1 MTDPPRPVTTSLYA
15 PPVHSSRELSSA
27 SFRIT
32 VDDAPATVAD
42 VLPGFDAADRL
53 GLVVRRPCG
62 AVGASALLMA
72 AVTAFYDVQRAQG
85 DDFFIYPDYFVFHV
99 GRKLGSH
106 NRLDIWPPH
115 KEVVVADEPEEV
127 LRAINDRGITR
138 LVVEDGTPG
147 DGEFARETLASTR
160 ARIVTAVAYASN
172 GRTRDADVAIA
183 ANGVTETYV
192 GGVLEQ
198 SRDVPAGERD
208 RIAAARKHLM
218 VDDRPVESYRRV
230 DLDEAL
236 GLLAPEPERRL
247 VAV

>member
-1 MTDPPRPVTTSLYA
+1 
-15 PPVHSSRELSSA
+15 VHSSRELESA
-27 SFRIT
+27 SFGIT
-32 VDDAPATVAD
+32 VDGRDATVRD
-42 VLPGFDAADRL
+42 VFPHFTAADRL
-53 GLVVRRPCG
+53 GLVVRRGCG
-62 AVGASALLMA
+62 VVGASALLMA
-72 AVTAFYDVQRAQG
+72 AVTAFYDIQREHG

-99 GRKLGSH
+99 GRKQGSH

-127 LRAINDRGITR
+127 LRAINDRAITR
-138 LVVEDGTPG
+138 LVVEDGAPG
-147 DGEFARETLASTR
+147 DGGFARETLAS
-160 ARIVTAVAYASN
+160 AHVRILTAVAYASN
-172 GRTRDADVAIA
+172 GRTRDADISIA
-183 ANGVTETYV
+183 SNEVTETYV

-208 RIAAARKHLM
+208 RIAAARRHLL